1 MRLRTLSLFALC
13 LPTSI
18 PHAAAQDIPNRP
30 EDIQFAPLNFEPP
43 EAAGFRHE
51 LSNGVLVY
59 LAPSQELPLVNIVF
73 TFKGGGYLDPQGQVG
88 LVSATGSMIRRGG
101 TMSVSAEDLDERF
114 DFLAANVSSSSGST
128 TSLAT
133 LNCLASNLEECFA
146 LFMDM
151 IRNPGFQADRCT
163 VYFDELLERLR
174 QRNDFPDA
182 ILNREW
188 KALLYGRDH
197 YEASQTTEPMVQA
210 MSIADLRDVHRQ
222 IFHPGNLI
230 IAVNGDFEES
240 QMLALLEEAV
250 SGWEKRPL
258 VIDPPAP
265 EVKFTPG
272 LYHVEKDI
280 PQGKVFIGLRT
291 ISRDHPDYFPMLMMN
306 EILGGGGF
314 TSRIT
319 KRVRSDEGLAYSAGS
334 TFIPGVYFPGEF
346 RALFQSKNPTVAL
359 SAKIILEEI
368 ELIRS
373 EPVTGEELEIA
384 RNSFIETFP
393 RTFESKA
400 GMLNVFVNDEM
411 TGRDA
416 AYWKNYRDN
425 IKRITAEQIMD
436 VARRRLDPRQ
446 MAVFVVGKWDE
457 IYQGD
462 LDQRANMSEI
472 FGGNVTHLPLRDP
485 MTMEPIK

>member
-1 MRLRTLSLFALC
+1 
-13 LPTSI
+13 
-18 PHAAAQDIPNRP
+18 
-30 EDIQFAPLNFEPP
+30 
-43 EAAGFRHE
+43 
-51 LSNGVLVY
+51 
-59 LAPSQELPLVNIVF
+59 
-73 TFKGGGYLDPQGQVG
+73 
-88 LVSATGSMIRRGG
+88 
-101 TMSVSAEDLDERF
+101 
-114 DFLAANVSSSSGST
+114 
-128 TSLAT
+128 
-133 LNCLASNLEECFA
+133 
-146 LFMDM
+146 MDM

>member
-1 MRLRTLSLFALC
+1 
-13 LPTSI
+13 
-18 PHAAAQDIPNRP
+18 
-30 EDIQFAPLNFEPP
+30 
-43 EAAGFRHE
+43 
-51 LSNGVLVY
+51 
-59 LAPSQELPLVNIVF
+59 
-73 TFKGGGYLDPQGQVG
+73 
-88 LVSATGSMIRRGG
+88 MIRRGG

-133 LNCLASNLEECFA
+133 INCLASNLEECFA

-272 LYHVEKDI
+272 LYRVEKDI

-306 EILGGGGF
+306 EILVGGGF
-314 TSRIT
+314 TRRIT
-319 KRVRSDEGLAYSAGS
+319 KRVRSAEGLAYTSGS
-334 TFIPGVYFPGEF
+334 TFSPGLSLPGSV
-346 RALFQSKNPTVAL
+346 RA
-359 SAKIILEEI
+359 
-368 ELIRS
+368 
-373 EPVTGEELEIA
+373 
-384 RNSFIETFP
+384 
-393 RTFESKA
+393 
-400 GMLNVFVNDEM
+400 
-411 TGRDA
+411 
-416 AYWKNYRDN
+416 
-425 IKRITAEQIMD
+425 
-436 VARRRLDPRQ
+436 
-446 MAVFVVGKWDE
+446 
-457 IYQGD
+457 
-462 LDQRANMSEI
+462 
-472 FGGNVTHLPLRDP
+472 
-485 MTMEPIK
+485 

>member
-13 LPTSI
+13 LHTSI
-18 PHAAAQDIPNRP
+18 PPATAQEIPKRP
-30 EDIQFAPLNFEPP
+30 EDIQFAPLDFEPP
-43 EAAGFRHE
+43 EASGYRHE
-51 LSNGVLVY
+51 LSHGVPVY
-59 LAPSQELPLVNIVF
+59 LAPSRELPLVNVVF
-73 TFKGGGYLDPQGQVG
+73 IFKGGGYLDPQGQVG
-88 LVSATGSMIRRGG
+88 LVSATASMIRRGG
-101 TMSVSAEDLDERF
+101 TMYVSAEEMDERF

-128 TSLAT
+128 TSRII
-133 LNCLASNLEECFA
+133 LNCLKSNLDESFA

-151 IRNPGFQADRCT
+151 IRNPGFQSDRCK
-163 VYFDELLERLR
+163 VYLDELLESLR

-197 YEASQTTEPMVQA
+197 YEASQVTEPMVQA
-210 MSIADLRDVHRQ
+210 MSIADLRSVHQR

-230 IAVNGDFEES
+230 IAVSGDFQQDE
-240 QMLALLEEAV
+240 MLTRLENALA
-250 SGWEKRPL
+250 GWEKQP
-258 VIDPPAP
+258 VAADPPAP
-265 EVKFTPG
+265 EFEFKPG

-280 PQGKVFIGLRT
+280 PQGKVFIGLRS
-291 ISRDHPDYFPMLMMN
+291 IPRDHPDYFSMLMMN

-334 TFIPGVYFPGEF
+334 AFIPKVHYPGEF

-359 SAKIILEEI
+359 STKIILEEV
-368 ELIRS
+368 ERIRS

-416 AYWKNYRDN
+416 SYWKNYRDN
-425 IKRITAEQIMD
+425 INRITAEQIMD

-462 LDQRANMSEI
+462 LEQRANMSEI

-485 MTMEPIK
+485 MTMDPIK